1 MMGLEILL
9 YVFPGAK
16 TFLDLRE
23 RTPSQV
29 PVLLFGQIDKPSPS
43 FHVPVQFLKG
53 VLRGNF
59 SYKNEFDL
67 HEIES
72 VDVHMNG
79 FDSF

>member
-1 MMGLEILL
+1 MVRLEILL

-43 FHVPVQFLKG
+43 FPLPVQFSKG
-53 VLRGNF
+53 VLMRNL
-59 SYKNEFDL
+59 SYKNGFDL
-67 HEIES
+67 HET
-72 VDVHMNG
+72 D
-79 FDSF
+79 